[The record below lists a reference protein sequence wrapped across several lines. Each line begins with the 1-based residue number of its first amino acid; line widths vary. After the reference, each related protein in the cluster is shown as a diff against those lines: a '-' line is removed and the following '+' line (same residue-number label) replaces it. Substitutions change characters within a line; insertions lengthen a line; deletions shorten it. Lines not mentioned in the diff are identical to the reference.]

1 MILYSV
7 IPTEVIFQGMEQYN
21 PQYEVIELQGVSMQ
35 VERISYNEARIVRL
49 YSLNPQD
56 FLNPELSPGTL
67 IVYGPTIISS

>member
-7 IPTEVIFQGMEQYN
+7 IPAEVIFQGMEQYN

-35 VERISYNEARIVRL
+35 VERISNNEARIVRL
-49 YSLNPQD
+49 YSVNPQD

-67 IVYGPTIISS
+67 ITYGPTILNS